1 MMAFYQLPTPLLAS
15 VQVEHQQFALRFKSS
30 DIALE
35 FKSHVDRVTK
45 EAVLNSSASVI
56 ETPPSS
62 PAPGPAA
69 EVQSPVVSSSS
80 DCQLVDEV
88 LPDEDLVALAEKYQ
102 LPKSFYN
109 YLKKAPCPGCAGCED
124 ENAVSST
131 TTATTKEASVEK
143 TPPPPQEEKGVCVCV
158 CVLASPSVSVS
169 LSVSVS
175 IFVCMC
181 FLVPMPVCFCLVSK

>member
-1 MMAFYQLPTPLLAS
+1 MKAFYQLPTPLLAS

-69 EVQSPVVSSSS
+69 DVQSPIVSSSS

-131 TTATTKEASVEK
+131 TTTTKEASVEK
-143 TPPPPQEEKGVCVCV
+143 TPPPPQEKGK
-158 CVLASPSVSVS
+158 SVSERACF
-169 LSVSVS
+169 SVCLFFCVFTSVLEAEAEAEVVEAAL
-175 IFVCMC
+175 F
-181 FLVPMPVCFCLVSK
+181 